1 MTELLPPQDSESK
14 PTLDRLAFL
23 EAVRAASPTMVALL
37 DSETGTYDYIDP
49 SVGEYLGYTAEEVI
63 QSGPLFLASL
73 LHPDDWKA
81 SPGAAEALPFAGW
94 NPSQGEGVLDAG
106 ELRLK
111 HRDGRWRWF
120 HARRAVFDWQADG
133 RPRRVLSIFEDIGER
148 KAAEAALRES
158 LGAYREASDLL
169 PQAVFEMDATGRL
182 TFINRQGF
190 LTFGYT
196 AVDFQR
202 GLQALEMLVP
212 GDRVR
217 AAQNISRAMA
227 GEAFGHEYEA
237 LRKDGG
243 TFPVIIHSAPVLREG
258 RPVGLRGIVVDLTER
273 KHAEEEKDLLQDR
286 LRYSEKMEAIGQLAG
301 GMAHDFNNHLS
312 AIMGFA
318 EILLARLEDPE
329 LLRFAEGII
338 TSSKR
343 SAELTRQLLTF
354 ARKGKFLTVLVDLED
369 VIEEVLQILRH
380 TLDRRILLKRLS
392 DSRPALV
399 LGDPYELQN
408 ALMNLA
414 LNARDAMPEGG
425 ELTFST
431 EVRELDERTCR
442 SLSPDIF
449 PGTFL
454 QLSVTDTG
462 VGIAKELQPRIFE
475 PFFSTKE
482 PGKATGLGLAS
493 VYGTM
498 KHHRGAVL
506 VYSEPGRGS
515 CFKLFLPLVEL
526 EEGDTGGAQEARRE
540 LQSLG
545 LPPDSKQVLVIEDE
559 ELVGQMLLVMLRQL
573 GFKAV
578 LMQDGR
584 VAVDHFRKVW
594 REIDL
599 VIMDLVTPQLSG
611 LDTFRALREINS
623 EVPVV
628 LSSGYSVEGE
638 AQQVMDAGAR
648 AFLQKPYQISEL
660 SHLLAGIFTP

>member
-1 MTELLPPQDSESK
+1 
-14 PTLDRLAFL
+14 
-23 EAVRAASPTMVALL
+23 MVALL
-37 DSETGTYDYIDP
+37 DSETGIYDYIDP
-49 SVGEYLGYTAEEVI
+49 SVGKYLGYTAEEVI

-81 SPGAAEALPFAGW
+81 SPGAVEALPFAGW
-94 NPSQGEGVLDAG
+94 DPSQGEEVLDAG

-120 HARRAVFDWQADG
+120 HARRAVFDWKADG
-133 RPRRVLSIFEDIGER
+133 TPRRVLSIFEDIGER

-158 LGAYREASDLL
+158 LGAYREAADLL

-196 AVDFQR
+196 AADFQR

-212 GDRVR
+212 SDRVR

-227 GEAFGHEYEA
+227 GETFGHEYEA

-243 TFPVIIHSAPVLREG
+243 TFPVIIHSAPILREG
-258 RPVGLRGIVVDLTER
+258 RPVGLRGIAVDLTER

-301 GMAHDFNNHLS
+301 SMAHDFNNHLS
-312 AIMGFA
+312 ASMGFA

-354 ARKGKFLTVLVDLED
+354 ARKGKFLTVLVDLQD

-380 TLDRRILLKRLS
+380 TLDRRITLKRVN
-392 DSRPALV
+392 DGRPALV

-408 ALMNLA
+408 AVMNLA

-425 ELTFST
+425 ELTFAT
-431 EVRELDERTCR
+431 EVRELDEHTCR
-442 SLSPDIF
+442 RLSPDIF

-462 VGIAKELQPRIFE
+462 VGMAKALQPRIFE

-482 PGKATGLGLAS
+482 GGQGTGLGLAS
-493 VYGTM
+493 VYGTL
-498 KHHRGAVL
+498 KHHRGAVM

-526 EEGDTGGAQEARRE
+526 DEGDTGGTQEARQE

-545 LPPDSKQVLVIEDE
+545 LPPGSKQVLVIEDE

-573 GFKAV
+573 GFRAV

-584 VAVDHFRKVW
+584 AAVDHFRKVW

-611 LDTFRALREINS
+611 LDTFRALREINP

-638 AQQVMDAGAR
+638 AQQVMDAGAQ

-660 SHLLAGIFTP
+660 SHLLAEIFAP

>member
-1 MTELLPPQDSESK
+1 
-14 PTLDRLAFL
+14 
-23 EAVRAASPTMVALL
+23 MVALL

-49 SVGEYLGYTAEEVI
+49 SVGKYLGYTAEEVI

-73 LHPDDWKA
+73 LHPDDWSA
-81 SPGAAEALPFAGW
+81 SPGAADALPFAGW
-94 NPSQGEGVLDAG
+94 DRSQKAEVLDAG

-120 HARRAVFDWQADG
+120 HARRAVFDWKADG
-133 RPRRVLSIFEDIGER
+133 TPRRLLSIFEDIGER

-158 LGAYREASDLL
+158 LGAYREAADLL
-169 PQAVFEMDATGRL
+169 PQAVFEMDTTGRL

-196 AVDFQR
+196 AADFQR

-212 GDRVR
+212 SDRVR

-227 GEAFGHEYEA
+227 GETFGHEYEA

-258 RPVGLRGIVVDLTER
+258 RPVGLRGIAVDLTER

-338 TSSKR
+338 TSSKH

-354 ARKGKFLTVLVDLED
+354 ARKGKFLTVLVDLQD

-380 TLDRRILLKRLS
+380 TLDRRITLKRVN
-392 DSRPALV
+392 DGRPALV

-425 ELTFST
+425 ELAFST

-442 SLSPDIF
+442 RLSPDIF

-462 VGIAKELQPRIFE
+462 VGMAKELQPRIFE

-482 PGKATGLGLAS
+482 AGQGTGLGLAS

-498 KHHRGAVL
+498 KHHRGAVM

-526 EEGDTGGAQEARRE
+526 DEEDTGGTQEARRE

-545 LPPDSKQVLVIEDE
+545 LPPGSKQVLVIEDE

-573 GFKAV
+573 GFRAV

-584 VAVDHFRKVW
+584 AAVDHFRKVW

-611 LDTFRALREINS
+611 LDTFRALQEINP

-638 AQQVMDAGAR
+638 AQQVMDAGAK